1 MRRNVNQPSTK
12 TLPLAV
18 ALNNILPL
26 NVCGTK
32 GRSEDKKK
40 RFCNGRI
47 AKSIFFTLVN
57 LAFLLVLGL
66 QLKSVVHVIF
76 RKL

>member
-1 MRRNVNQPSTK
+1 MRRNDNQPSTE
-12 TLPLAV
+12 TLPLGI

-26 NVCGTK
+26 NVRGTN

-57 LAFLLVLGL
+57 LAFFLLLGL
-66 QLKSVVHVIF
+66 LLKRVVHVIF

>member
-1 MRRNVNQPSTK
+1 MRRNDNQPSTK
-12 TLPLAV
+12 TLPLGI

-26 NVCGTK
+26 NVRGTN

-57 LAFLLVLGL
+57 LAFFLLLGL
-66 QLKSVVHVIF
+66 LLKRVVHLIF

>member
-1 MRRNVNQPSTK
+1 MG
-12 TLPLAV
+12 V
-18 ALNNILPL
+18 AQKEEVKI
-26 NVCGTK
+26 
-32 GRSEDKKK
+32 KKK

-57 LAFLLVLGL
+57 LAFLLLLGL
-66 QLKSVVHVIF
+66 LLKSVVHVIF